1 MDKLDRIQ
9 KLYQLFMSHQYPIS
23 LRTLADK
30 LDCTQ
35 KRARQL
41 IDVLQDFTLASIEYD
56 EEYKGWAYTCRPDEK
71 HLLPGLWLTAEELQ
85 SMALLLHMLQGFGNG
100 LLSDELKVVEKG
112 VHKLLKARDI
122 SPDDLMNRIKVLPIG
137 HRTVPNDIYLRVSDA
152 LLRNRQLIIRYT
164 DYEGATSHRTVSPQ
178 DLVYYRD
185 NWYLDAWCHKKQ
197 KIRQFALARM
207 EKVTLTD
214 TPAKTV
220 PMTELEA
227 YFSRSYGIF
236 AGEPEHIAK
245 LRFRGN
251 VANEV
256 SRQIWHPQQEG
267 QWEGDEYVLQFPY
280 GDDRELV
287 RDIMRYVP
295 EVVVEGPVGLRD
307 SVLERLHAGLLD
319 IGRASITV

>member
-9 KLYQLFMSHQYPIS
+9 KLFQLFMTHRHPIS

-35 KRARQL
+35 KSARRL
-41 IDVLQDFTLASIEYD
+41 IDVLQDFTLAPIDYN
-56 EEYKGWAYTCRPDEK
+56 EEYKGWAYTCPPEEK

-100 LLSDELKVVEKG
+100 LLSDELKIVEKG
-112 VHKLLKARDI
+112 IHKLLKARNV
-122 SPDDLMNRIKVLPIG
+122 SPDVLMSRIKVLPIG

-152 LLRNRQLIIRYT
+152 LLRGRQLTVRYT
-164 DYEGATSHRTVSPQ
+164 DYKGATTQRTLSPQ

-185 NWYLDAWCHKKQ
+185 NWYLDAWCHTRRTL
-197 KIRQFALARM
+197 RQFMLARM

-214 TPAKTV
+214 TPAQAVSTA
-220 PMTELEA
+220 ELDA
-227 YFSRSYGIF
+227 HFSRSYGIF
-236 AGEPEHIAK
+236 AGKPEHTAK

-251 VANEV
+251 VASEV
-256 SRQIWHPQQEG
+256 SRQTWHPQQQGHWDGE
-267 QWEGDEYVLQFPY
+267 EYVLQFPY

-295 EVVVEGPVGLRD
+295 DVVVEGPEGLKA
-307 SVLERLHAGLLD
+307 SVLERLKAGVEGFRD
-319 IGRASITV
+319 G

>member
-9 KLYQLFMSHQYPIS
+9 KLFQLFMTHRHPIS
-23 LRTLADK
+23 LRVLADK

-35 KRARQL
+35 KSARRL
-41 IDVLQDFTLASIEYD
+41 IDVLQDFTLAPIDYN
-56 EEYKGWAYTCRPDEK
+56 EEYKGWAYTCPPEEK

-100 LLSDELKVVEKG
+100 LLSDELKIVEKG
-112 VHKLLKARDI
+112 IHKLLKARHI
-122 SPDDLMNRIKVLPIG
+122 SPDVLMNRIKVLPIG

-152 LLRNRQLIIRYT
+152 LLRSRQLSVRYT
-164 DYEGATSHRTVSPQ
+164 DYKGATTQRTLSPQ

-185 NWYLDAWCHKKQ
+185 NWYLDAWCHTRRTL
-197 KIRQFALARM
+197 RQFMLARM

-214 TPAKTV
+214 TPAKAV
-220 PMTELEA
+220 SAAELEA
-227 YFSRSYGIF
+227 HFSRSYGIF
-236 AGEPEHIAK
+236 AGKPEHIAK

-251 VANEV
+251 VAGEV
-256 SRQIWHPQQEG
+256 SRQTWHPQQEG
-267 QWEGDEYVLQFPY
+267 HWDGEDYVLQFPY

-295 EVVVEGPVGLRD
+295 DVMVEGPEALR
-307 SVLERLHAGLLD
+307 SNVAKRLADGVKCLQK
-319 IGRASITV
+319 S